1 MYIQLVSMHG
11 LIRGQNIEMGR
22 DADTGGQVRYV
33 IELAKNLAEQP
44 GVTQV
49 DLFTRRLKDK
59 RVTAD
64 YSQTFEEL
72 GPNCRI
78 VRLPCGGGR
87 YVRKEKLWSFLDEF
101 IDQMISFT
109 RRQEKPPTVV
119 HGHYA
124 DAGYVAAEVASVFDV
139 PFVFTGHS
147 LGKPKLEY
155 LESVGWTLEEANQEL
170 NIEKRIQVEQD
181 CLSVADLVITST
193 RHERDDQYKNYHK
206 DESLRFEIIPP
217 GLDLARFFPYYEYEL
232 APHTVDERFKQARMR
247 MVHELRRFFF
257 NPDKP
262 LILSLC
268 RPDRR
273 KNIQALI
280 KTYGESKELQSIA
293 NLAVF
298 AGIRSN
304 IEEMSDNE
312 KEVLT
317 DILMMLD
324 RYDLYGKMAIPK
336 QHDSEFDVP
345 ELYRLTASG
354 RGVFVNSAFIEL
366 FGLTFIEASAT
377 GLPFIG
383 TNDGGP
389 KDIIENC
396 ECGIILDVTDQEA
409 MTKAML
415 STLTNHDQWN
425 TMSANGINRVREHYS
440 WDTHCKEYLKAL
452 AEVVET
458 YEPSPTTG
466 VSARSLGNRLEN
478 VKYMLITDI
487 DNTLLGDD
495 EALTNLLDLIHKER
509 GRIAFGVASGR
520 SLNLILEVLEKY
532 NIHEIDVIISSVGS
546 EIYYGRDCQPDKG
559 WGSRLRHKWYPNR
572 IRDALAN
579 LPYLSLQTG
588 PGSQREFKVSYNLDD
603 HVTPSEVMS
612 EIHTHLDK
620 TRSAY
625 SLIHSHGSFVDIL
638 PHRASKGK
646 AIRYLSQKWHLPLS
660 NIAASGDSGND
671 YDMLTGQ
678 TSGIVVGNYDKELES
693 LRENGQRCYFAEAN
707 YAAGILEGLKYYG
720 MI

>member
-11 LIRGQNIEMGR
+11 LIRGQNVEMGR

-33 IELAKNLAEQP
+33 IELARNLARQP

-49 DLFTRRLKDK
+49 DLFTRRLRDK
-59 RVTAD
+59 RFSED
-64 YSQTFEEL
+64 YGQTFEEL
-72 GPNCRI
+72 EPNCRI

-87 YVRKEKLWSFLDEF
+87 YLRKEKLWPILDEY
-101 IDQMISFT
+101 IDQMIAFT
-109 RRQEKPPTVV
+109 RRQEKPPAVV

-139 PFVFTGHS
+139 PFIFTGHS

-155 LESVGWTLEEANQEL
+155 LESVGWTIDQANQEL
-170 NIEKRIQVEQD
+170 AIEKRIQVEQD

-193 RHERDDQYKNYHK
+193 RHERDDQYKHYHR
-206 DESLRFEIIPP
+206 DDSLRFEIIPP
-217 GLDLARFFPYYEYEL
+217 GLDLERFFPYYNYDL
-232 APHTVDERFKQARMR
+232 SPHTIDERYKQARIR

-257 NPDKP
+257 HPDKP

-280 KTYGESKELQSIA
+280 QTYGESKELQSIA

-345 ELYRLTASG
+345 ELYRLTANG

-383 TNDGGP
+383 TKDGGP
-389 KDIIENC
+389 QDIVENC

-409 MTKAML
+409 MTKAMM
-415 STLTNHDQWN
+415 TLLTDHDQWN

-440 WDTHCKEYLKAL
+440 WDAHCLHYLKSL
-452 AEVVET
+452 DEVVKS
-458 YEPSPTTG
+458 YERVPTTG

-495 EALTNLLDLIHKER
+495 QALTELLRLIREHR
-509 GRIAFGVASGR
+509 NRIAFGVASGR
-520 SLNLILEVLEKY
+520 ALNLILEVLEEY
-532 NIHEIDVIISSVGS
+532 DIHEIDVIISSVGS
-546 EIYYGRDCQPDKG
+546 EVYYGRECQPDKG
-559 WGSRLRHKWYPNR
+559 WSSRLRHKWYPDR
-572 IRDALAN
+572 SRESLGKI
-579 LPYLSLQTG
+579 PYLSLQPEPDT
-588 PGSQREFKVSYNLDD
+588 QREFKISYNLDS
-603 HVTPSEVMS
+603 HVEPLDVMP
-612 EIHTHLDK
+612 EIHSYLDTTK
-620 TRSAY
+620 SAY
-625 SLIHSHGSFVDIL
+625 SLIHSHGTFIDVL

-646 AIRYLSQKWHLPLS
+646 AIRYLSQKWHLPLNS
-660 NIAASGDSGND
+660 IAASGDSGND

-678 TSGIVVGNYDKELES
+678 TSGIVVGNYDKELEK
-693 LRENGQRCYFAEAN
+693 LRETGQRCYFAKAN
-707 YAAGILEGLKYYG
+707 YAAGILEGLQHYG